1 MIMLVKKMLPLFLG
15 AIALGYLG
23 DESWCGSPAVLG
35 ADSASQQLSAFL
47 DEWWEFDMREDPLNA
62 TRVGDHRANDR
73 LPRETVADQERRMKA
88 RRALLGKLQAVPR
101 SELNRSE
108 QINYDI
114 GERQLKDDL
123 AEFQFRGHLM
133 PITNRSGFHIS
144 FPELPRQVP
153 LNNLRDFENYVARL
167 RAFGTYTD
175 DHIELMR
182 EGIRQKAVLPV
193 VVLEGYRES
202 IDSHIVERPEASLLF
217 APFTQF
223 PNAVA
228 ESDHERLR
236 DAGRAA
242 ILESIV
248 PAYRRFGE
256 FMQREYLPAARSS
269 IGASAL
275 PDGREFYRHRVRTF
289 TTLDVTPEQV
299 HETGLNEVRRIRQ
312 EMTEIIKKLKFEGD
326 FAQFLA
332 FLRTDPR
339 FYAQSPEQL
348 QKEVALILKRMDGE
362 LPRLF
367 RTLPRTPYG
376 LREVPAYIAPR
387 TTSAYYSPP
396 VGDGSRGGT
405 YYINTFN
412 LKSRPLYE
420 MEALSLHEA
429 VPGHH
434 LQIALQQERNDLP
447 RFRRFASFTAFVE
460 GWALYAERLGLEVGF
475 YQDPYSDFGRL
486 GFEMWRACRL
496 VVDTG
501 MHYLDWSREQAI
513 AFMAE
518 NTALSLHNIEAEID
532 RYIAWPGQALGY
544 KIGELKIRELRK
556 QSETTL
562 GIGFDLREF
571 HEVVLRDG
579 ALPLSVLE
587 SQVRSYLAAKSAA
600 KPAEQSDTKPVGSK
614 P

>member
-1 MIMLVKKMLPLFLG
+1 MPVRRFILCLAVFTSFFLPGWHPGSVRIDGLAIGVEPAGKRLTDFLE
-15 AIALGYLG
+15 A
-23 DESWCGSPAVLG
+23 
-35 ADSASQQLSAFL
+35 
-47 DEWWEFDMREDPLNA
+47 WWEFDMREDPWNA
-62 TRVGDHRANDR
+62 TRVGDHRFNDR
-73 LPRETVADQERRMKA
+73 LARETPDDQERRMQA
-88 RRALLGKLQAVPR
+88 RARILKNLQAIPR
-101 SELNRSE
+101 QELQPNE

-114 GERQLKDDL
+114 AQRQLEDEL
-123 AEFQFRGHLM
+123 AEYRFRGHLM

-153 LNNLRDFENYVARL
+153 LNNLRDYENYLARL
-167 RAFGTYTD
+167 RAFSTYAD
-175 DHIELMR
+175 DHIGLMR
-182 EGIRQKAVLPV
+182 EGIRQKAVLPLI
-193 VVLEGYRES
+193 VLEGYRDS
-202 IDSHIVERPEASLLF
+202 IDTHIVDNAEQSLLF
-217 APFTQF
+217 APFRQF
-223 PNAVA
+223 PGSI
-228 ESDHERLR
+228 EEKDRERLVE
-236 DAGRAA
+236 GGKAA

-256 FMQREYLPAARSS
+256 FMHREYLPAARAS

-275 PDGREFYRHRVRTF
+275 PDGREFYRHRTRMF
-289 TTLDVTPEQV
+289 TTLDITPEQV
-299 HETGLNEVRRIRQ
+299 HETGLSEVKRIRQ
-312 EMTEIIKKLKFEGD
+312 EMTAVMTKLKFEGD
-326 FAQFLA
+326 FAQFLT
-332 FLRTDPR
+332 FLRTDAR
-339 FYAQSPEQL
+339 FYAQTPEQL
-348 QKEVALILKRMDGE
+348 QKEVAWILKRIDGE

-376 LREVPAYIAPR
+376 LREIPAYIAPR

-396 VGDGSRGGT
+396 AGDGSRGGN
-405 YYINTFN
+405 YYINTYN

-434 LQIALQQERNDLP
+434 LQIALQQEMTDLP

-501 MHYLDWSREQAI
+501 MHYLGWSREQAI

-544 KIGELKIRELRK
+544 KMGELKIRALRAQAESEL
-556 QSETTL
+556 
-562 GIGFDLREF
+562 GPAFDLREF
-571 HEVVLRDG
+571 HEVILRNG
-579 ALPLSVLE
+579 AVPLSVLE
-587 SQVRSYLAAKSAA
+587 EQVRNYLAAK
-600 KPAEQSDTKPVGSK
+600 KHQDEK
-614 P
+614 

>member
-1 MIMLVKKMLPLFLG
+1 MPVRPIIACLFTFAAFFLPSGVPTRLTIGVATLG
-15 AIALGYLG
+15 A
-23 DESWCGSPAVLG
+23 EPAGKRLTE
-35 ADSASQQLSAFL
+35 FL
-47 DEWWEFDMREDPLNA
+47 DQWWEFDMQEDPWNA
-62 TRVGDHRANDR
+62 TRVGDHRFNDR
-73 LPRETVADQERRMKA
+73 LARETVADQERRMQA
-88 RRALLGKLQAVPR
+88 RRELLKRLEAIPRQELQR
-101 SELNRSE
+101 EE

-114 GERQLKDDL
+114 CQRQLQDDI
-123 AEFQFRGHLM
+123 AEFRFRGHLM

-153 LNNLRDFENYVARL
+153 LNNLRDYENYLARL
-167 RAFGTYTD
+167 RAFSVYAD
-175 DHIELMR
+175 DHIALMR
-182 EGIRQKAVLPV
+182 EGIRQKAVLPLI
-193 VVLEGYRES
+193 VLEGYRDS
-202 IDSHIVERPEASLLF
+202 IDSHIVDTAEQSLLF
-217 APFTQF
+217 APFRQF
-223 PNAVA
+223 PASV
-228 ESDHERLR
+228 EEKDRERLVR
-236 DAGRAA
+236 DGKSA

-256 FMQREYLPAARSS
+256 FMHSEYLPAARAS

-275 PDGREFYRHRVRTF
+275 PDGREFYRHRTRMF
-289 TTLDVTPEQV
+289 TTLDITPEQV
-299 HETGLNEVRRIRQ
+299 HETGLNEVKRIRQ
-312 EMTEIIKKLKFEGD
+312 EMAAVMTKLKFEGD
-326 FAQFLA
+326 FAQFLN

-339 FYAQSPEQL
+339 FYAQTPEQL
-348 QKEVALILKRMDGE
+348 QKEVAWILKRIDGE

-376 LREVPAYIAPR
+376 LREIPAYIAPR

-396 VGDGSRGGT
+396 AGDGSRGGN

-434 LQIALQQERNDLP
+434 LQIALQQEMTDLP

-501 MHYLDWSREQAI
+501 MHYLGWSREQAI
-513 AFMAE
+513 AFMAD

-544 KIGELKIRELRK
+544 KMGELKIRELRA
-556 QSETTL
+556 QAENEL
-562 GIGFDLREF
+562 GPAFDLREF
-571 HEVVLRDG
+571 HDVVLRNG
-579 ALPLSVLE
+579 AVPLSVLE
-587 SQVRSYLAAKSAA
+587 EQVRNDLAAK
-600 KPAEQSDTKPVGSK
+600 KHQDEK
-614 P
+614 